1 MSKIG
6 HLQHILKNIFDEFTP
21 QFVNK
26 MHWLQLQYRVEKGKQ
41 IFVIVRIFRKN
52 ADKTIMKSAMY
63 VIETRD
69 LDFLRA
75 YLSGLVLT
83 LAVWYV

>member
-1 MSKIG
+1 MSNIG
-6 HLQHILKNIFDEFTP
+6 HLQHVLKNIFDEFTP

-26 MHWLQLQYRVEKGKQ
+26 MHWLQLQYRVEKQ
-41 IFVIVRIFRKN
+41 RRILVIVQIFRKN
-52 ADKTIMKSAMY
+52 ADKAIIKSAMY

-69 LDFLRA
+69 LEFLKA
-75 YLSGLVLT
+75 FLSGLVLT

>member
-1 MSKIG
+1 MSNIG
-6 HLQHILKNIFDEFTP
+6 HLQHVLENIFDEFMP

-26 MHWLQLQYRVEKGKQ
+26 MHWLQLQYRVEKQ
-41 IFVIVRIFRKN
+41 RWILVIVRIFRKN
-52 ADKTIMKSAMY
+52 ADKAIIKSAMY

-69 LDFLRA
+69 LEFLKA
-75 YLSGLVLT
+75 FLSGLVLT

>member
-1 MSKIG
+1 MD
-6 HLQHILKNIFDEFTP
+6 FF
-21 QFVNK
+21 
-26 MHWLQLQYRVEKGKQ
+26 
-41 IFVIVRIFRKN
+41 IVQIFRKN
-52 ADKTIMKSAMY
+52 ADKTIMKSVMY

-75 YLSGLVLT
+75 LLSGLVLT